1 MTDLIIS
8 SFLSL
13 FALFGK
19 EEQVDEVW
27 AKTILANYLRRHFG
41 IRNIEHYL
49 DLYSDMRGVYE
60 MSENL
65 DTNETVSA
73 ICSNLLGKITTK
85 EKALLLLRLME
96 FCSDDGVLLQAIG
109 MFKTMAKIFNISDEL
124 YQDFSDFVE
133 NKENRRVMVHK
144 LEG

>member
-1 MTDLIIS
+1 MTDIIIS

-19 EEQVDEVW
+19 EEKVDEVW

-49 DLYSDMRGVYE
+49 NLYSDLRGVYE
-60 MSENL
+60 ISDNL
-65 DTNETVSA
+65 DTNETVTS
-73 ICSNLLGKITTK
+73 ICSNLLGKITPK

-96 FCSDDGVLLQAIG
+96 FCS
-109 MFKTMAKIFNISDEL
+109 KP
-124 YQDFSDFVE
+124 
-133 NKENRRVMVHK
+133 
-144 LEG
+144 